1 MAATATATGG
11 APKLSYTSSSNRRG
25 LNPTKKLIGSTKFL
39 IQNLNQSSAWSV
51 QRPFPAQA
59 SNKPKIEEQDSGID
73 DDVVASSN
81 TQEDLNYLWKLG
93 VGSFAGAVVIKY
105 GSVLFPEITRPNIFQ
120 ALLMIS
126 APVVVAVWLLFK
138 QSRVEKQS

>member
-81 TQEDLNYLWKLG
+81 TQVSSWICSL
-93 VGSFAGAVVIKY
+93 
-105 GSVLFPEITRPNIFQ
+105 R
-120 ALLMIS
+120 
-126 APVVVAVWLLFK
+126 VVAFMSKLCETTQFGNG
-138 QSRVEKQS
+138 